1 MIKKTIKITS
11 IHGLHARPA
20 SMFVR
25 TATQFKSELK
35 IHKDGM
41 VVNGKSI
48 MGVMMLA
55 AEKGSTIDIE
65 IDGPDEKKMQAAIEE
80 LFEKNFYEDE

>member
-1 MIKKTIKITS
+1 MIKKTILITS
-11 IHGLHARPA
+11 SHGLHARPA
-20 SMFVR
+20 SLFVR
-25 TATQFKSELK
+25 TATQFRSEVK

-55 AEKGSTIDIE
+55 AEKGSKIE
-65 IDGPDEKKMQAAIEE
+65 LELSGEDEKKLLEAIEE
-80 LFEKNFYEDE
+80 LFEKNFYEED

>member
-11 IHGLHARPA
+11 VHGLHARPA
-20 SMFVR
+20 SLFVR
-25 TATQFKSELK
+25 TATQFKSEVK

-55 AEKGSTIDIE
+55 AEKGSKIE
-65 IDGPDEKKMQAAIEE
+65 LELSGEDEKKLLEAIEE
-80 LFEKNFYEDE
+80 LFEKNFYEEN